1 MVSEEVGATPKK
13 NTHTKKGE
21 SYRGSSASKVRYLVC
36 ALFVLLLP
44 DVQAKLNKY
53 SEERI
58 HMSHWA
64 AGNNPAA
71 SRIAVHTQRH
81 PAVHTAWEAAGC
93 IQRQGE
99 NHGRSKDEQGVVLT
113 GLL

>member
-1 MVSEEVGATPKK
+1 MLHLRK
-13 NTHTKKGE
+13 THTKKGE

-64 AGNNPAA
+64 AGNNPTA
-71 SRIAVHTQRH
+71 SPIAVHTQRH

-99 NHGRSKDEQGVVLT
+99 SHGRSKDEQGVVLT

>member
-1 MVSEEVGATPKK
+1 
-13 NTHTKKGE
+13 
-21 SYRGSSASKVRYLVC
+21 
-36 ALFVLLLP
+36 
-44 DVQAKLNKY
+44 
-53 SEERI
+53 
-58 HMSHWA
+58 MSHWA

-71 SRIAVHTQRH
+71 SPIAVLTQRH

-99 NHGRSKDEQGVVLT
+99 SHGRSKDEQGVVLT